1 MVDIKPGVLDL
12 DHLIFG
18 MFFMQIH
25 YMALYDLEYNHID
38 LFYDT
43 FMLLFVI
50 CLSLKAPITIPGLIL
65 FTKTIPK
72 TKMKQNELN
81 LNSNTND
88 KSTRKKKNT
97 IKLKRKTLR
106 KRKKANQKIIL
117 LLLLKL

>member
-1 MVDIKPGVLDL
+1 MMTGDNHWCVVDIKPGVLDL

-88 KSTRKKKNT
+88 KSTRKKKYN
-97 IKLKRKTLR
+97 
-106 KRKKANQKIIL
+106 
-117 LLLLKL
+117 